1 MSPARFPVPFPAR
14 FRAVSDSGVRR
25 RAAAALLPL
34 FVPLLLPAACGAP
47 PAPFDEARLLD
58 RISVLSSDEFGG
70 RAPGSPG
77 EVLTVAY
84 LSRAFAEAGLE
95 PGNPDGTYVQAVP
108 LVGMTVTEMAAS
120 SAPGGAWRPGE
131 EFVAWTKRIT
141 PQVRASG
148 ELVFAGYGV
157 TAPEYGWDD
166 FADASGPAD
175 LTGKILVVLVGDPPG
190 DDHFGGAAM
199 TYYGRWTYKFER
211 AAAAGALGALIVHE
225 TGPAGYP
232 WGVVSGSWSGEQFD
246 LRTPDAGSDRLEIE
260 GWISRERAEALFTA
274 AGRDFDREKAA
285 ALSPD
290 FSPRPLGVE
299 AEFSLTASHREL
311 DSANVVARLTGAEAP
326 EETVLY
332 TAHWD
337 HLGTAEVPEG
347 EDGIYNGAFD
357 NATGTAGL
365 VALAE
370 SFAAD
375 EGPRRSVVFLAV
387 TAEEQGLLG
396 SRHYAENPLYPTETT
411 VAALNLDGMNVWGLT
426 RDLTVVGLG
435 QSQLDD
441 LAAEV
446 AAGQGRVLRPD
457 PEPEKG
463 FYYRSDHFEFAKV
476 GIPAFYPDGGLDFI
490 GKPEGYGRE
499 ARGTYVAEAYHQ
511 PGDEVQD
518 WYDLSGMAA
527 DLEFLYRLGRR
538 LADSDDWPEW
548 SAESEFR
555 ARREADRP

>member
-1 MSPARFPVPFPAR
+1 MFPVRFPVGVPVRLPVR
-14 FRAVSDSGVRR
+14 SRAYSGGGPRR
-25 RAAAALLPL
+25 GTAAAL
-34 FVPLLLPAACGAP
+34 PLLLLLTACGGAVP
-47 PAPFDEARLLD
+47 PFDESRLLD
-58 RISVLSSDEFGG
+58 RIAVLSSDEFGG

-77 EVLTVAY
+77 EDLTVTY

-95 PGNPDGTYVQAVP
+95 PGNPDGTYVQQVP
-108 LVGMTVTEMAAS
+108 LVGMTTTEMTAS
-120 SAPGGAWRPGE
+120 SEPGGAWRPGE
-131 EFVAWTKRIT
+131 EFVAWTKRVI
-141 PQVRASG
+141 PQVRAAG
-148 ELVFAGYGV
+148 ELVFVGYGV

-166 FADASGPAD
+166 FSDASGPVD
-175 LTGKILVVLVGDPPG
+175 LAGKILVALVGDPPG
-190 DDHFGGAAM
+190 EEHFGGAAM
-199 TYYGRWTYKFER
+199 TYYGRWTYKFDR
-211 AAAAGALGALIVHE
+211 AAEAGALGALIVHE

-232 WGVVSGSWSGEQFD
+232 WEVVSGSWSGEQFD
-246 LRTPDAGSDRLEIE
+246 LRTPNGGFDRLEIE
-260 GWISRERAEALFTA
+260 GWISRERAEALFAA
-274 AGRDFDREKAA
+274 AGEDFDEAKAA

-299 AEFSLTASHREL
+299 AEFSLTAVHREL

-370 SFAAD
+370 TFAAD
-375 EGPRRSVVFLAV
+375 RPPRRSVLFLAV

-396 SRHYAENPLYPTETT
+396 SRHYAENPLYPTAST
-411 VAALNLDGMNVWGLT
+411 VAALNMDGMNVWGVT
-426 RDLTVVGLG
+426 RDLTVIGLG
-435 QSQLDD
+435 QSELDD

-476 GIPAFYPDGGLDFI
+476 GVPAFYPDGGIDFI
-490 GKPEGYGRE
+490 GKPEGYGLE
-499 ARGTYVAEAYHQ
+499 ARGAYVAEAYHK
-511 PGDEVQD
+511 PADEVQD
-518 WYDLSGMAA
+518 WYDLAGMAA
-527 DLEFLYRLGRR
+527 DLEFLYRMGRR
-538 LADSDDWPEW
+538 LADSADWPEW
-548 SAESEFR
+548 SENSEFR
-555 ARREADRP
+555 ARRQADRP